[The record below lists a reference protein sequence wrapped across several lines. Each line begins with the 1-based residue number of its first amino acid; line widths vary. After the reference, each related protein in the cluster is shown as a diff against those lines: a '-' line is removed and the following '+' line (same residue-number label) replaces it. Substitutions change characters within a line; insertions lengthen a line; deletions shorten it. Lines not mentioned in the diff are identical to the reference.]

1 MNRSCRYVAQ
11 YLYKKYLPPLFS
23 NAMQRHN
30 LTVKSPHHPSC
41 QISIPNFFR
50 YFFFCYVVPLLFDSN
65 VVIRIQ
71 KWLFF
76 HSASFIQA
84 YFIKKSFYVILK
96 KYCWSTS
103 LIRRNTSV
111 DQGVWWVGRGCP
123 KDKFVCRGSA
133 SIFANFTI
141 LLN

>member
-1 MNRSCRYVAQ
+1 MLLSTCIKNII
-11 YLYKKYLPPLFS
+11 PPLFS

-50 YFFFCYVVPLLFDSN
+50 FFFLLLCRTITFRFKRCHQN
-65 VVIRIQ
+65 TEMAF
-71 KWLFF
+71 FF

-96 KYCWSTS
+96 KILLEYQFDKKKYKRGSRCVGGWVGVVQRINLFAGDRRAFS
-103 LIRRNTSV
+103 LI
-111 DQGVWWVGRGCP
+111 
-123 KDKFVCRGSA
+123 
-133 SIFANFTI
+133 
-141 LLN
+141 LLYY

>member
-1 MNRSCRYVAQ
+1 MLLSTCIKNII
-11 YLYKKYLPPLFS
+11 PPLFS

-50 YFFFCYVVPLLFDSN
+50 YFFLLLCRTITFRFKRCHQN
-65 VVIRIQ
+65 TEMA
-71 KWLFF
+71 FF
-76 HSASFIQA
+76 FIQRHS
-84 YFIKKSFYVILK
+84 YRPILLKRVFMLFLK